1 MKDLVK
7 MNTPLVSIIIPC
19 YNDWQYV
26 EQSVFSALNQTYT
39 NREIIIVDD
48 GSNEKTKLV
57 LNKLESKITK
67 LIIQENKGQS
77 TARNVGIR
85 EAKGEYILVLDSDDY
100 FEQTFC
106 EKAIKILSNDK
117 EFKLVSCHAMLLYEE
132 GKSSVYKHHGGNI
145 ESFLFENNALGS
157 ALFKKKDWENCGKYD
172 ENMKDG
178 FEDWEF
184 YIRLLKKGGNAY
196 IISEPLYTYRKRTDS
211 TTIKATSLK
220 YNLQKYIFVKN
231 QELYKQHYSDL
242 VDYLIS
248 NVKREEKEKIKN
260 TQRLEFKI
268 GKKILTPLRWIK
280 SLF

>member
-1 MKDLVK
+1 
-7 MNTPLVSIIIPC
+7 MNTSLLSIIIPC
-19 YNDWQYV
+19 YNDFKYI
-26 EQSVFSALNQTYT
+26 EQSVNSALKQTYQ
-39 NREIIIVDD
+39 NKEVIVVDD
-48 GSNEKTKLV
+48 GSNLKTKKV
-57 LNKLESKITK
+57 LKKLEIQLTK
-67 LIIQENKGQS
+67 LITQENQGQS

-85 EAKGEYILVLDSDDY
+85 EAKGEYILVLDSDDF
-100 FEQTFC
+100 FEETFC

-117 EFKLVSCHAMLLYEE
+117 EVKLVSCYAVLLYED

-145 ESFLFENNALGS
+145 ENFLFENNAMGS
-157 ALFKKKDWENCGKYD
+157 ALFKKKDWENCGNYD

-184 YIRLLKKGGNAY
+184 YIRLLKNGGNAF

-220 YNLQKYIFVKN
+220 YNLQKYIFVKH
-231 QELYKQHYSDL
+231 QELYKQHYSEL

-248 NVKREEKEKIKN
+248 NAKREEKEKIKN

-280 SLF
+280 SLFR

>member
-1 MKDLVK
+1 
-7 MNTPLVSIIIPC
+7 
-19 YNDWQYV
+19 
-26 EQSVFSALNQTYT
+26 
-39 NREIIIVDD
+39 
-48 GSNEKTKLV
+48 
-57 LNKLESKITK
+57 
-67 LIIQENKGQS
+67 
-77 TARNVGIR
+77 
-85 EAKGEYILVLDSDDY
+85 
-100 FEQTFC
+100 
-106 EKAIKILSNDK
+106 
-117 EFKLVSCHAMLLYEE
+117 
-132 GKSSVYKHHGGNI
+132 
-145 ESFLFENNALGS
+145 
-157 ALFKKKDWENCGKYD
+157 
-172 ENMKDG
+172 MKDG

-220 YNLQKYIFVKN
+220 YNLQKYIFVKH